1 MQGAMSDNSILTT
14 EKRGHIFLMGL
25 NRADKRNAFNL
36 ALIRALSDAYTE
48 LSRNDDL
55 WCGVVF
61 AHGDHFTG
69 GLDLADVAPLL
80 MTGEAPIPEDVV
92 DPWGI
97 NGQRCTKPVVVAV
110 HGTCLT
116 AGIELALAAD
126 VTVAAEGTKFAQ
138 IEVQRGIIPL
148 GGATFRFPQVAGW
161 GNAMRYILT
170 GDPFNA
176 AEAYRLGVIQEIVED
191 GSQRKRAIEI
201 AETIAAQAP
210 LAVQA
215 AIANSRKALT
225 DGYAASTADFPDII
239 RRLAATED
247 AAEGMASFMERR
259 PPKFQGR

>member
-1 MQGAMSDNSILTT
+1 MTENQILTT

-36 ALIRALSDAYTE
+36 SMIRALSRAYTE
-48 LSRNDDL
+48 LSENNDL

-69 GLDLADVAPLL
+69 GLDLPDVAPIL
-80 MTGEAPIPEDVV
+80 MTGENPVADGDV

-97 NGQRCTKPVVVAV
+97 TGPRCTKPVVVAV
-110 HGTCLT
+110 QGTCLT

-126 VTVAAEGTKFAQ
+126 ITVAAENTKFAQ
-138 IEVQRGIIPL
+138 IEVQRGIMPL

-170 GDPFNA
+170 GDSFNA
-176 AEAYRLGVIQEIVED
+176 PEALRLGVIQEIVET
-191 GSQRKRAIEI
+191 GGQRKRAIEI

-215 AIANSRKALT
+215 TLANA
-225 DGYAASTADFPDII
+225 
-239 RRLAATED
+239 RLALAEGNAAAGAAFPEVIRQLASTED
-247 AAEGMASFMERR
+247 AGEGMASFMERR